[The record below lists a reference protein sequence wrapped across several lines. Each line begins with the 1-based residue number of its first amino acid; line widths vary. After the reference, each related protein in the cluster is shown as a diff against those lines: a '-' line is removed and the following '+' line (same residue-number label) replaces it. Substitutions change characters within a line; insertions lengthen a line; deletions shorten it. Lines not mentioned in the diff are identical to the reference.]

1 MTSREMREWRKT
13 LGLTQQEAASA
24 LGVGAR
30 TVRAW
35 EGGEWPIPTTVA
47 FACQWLQAGSL
58 TVRKHDNG

>member
-13 LGLTQQEAASA
+13 LGLTQQEAAEA

-35 EGGEWPIPTTVA
+35 EGSYTPIPTTVA
-47 FACQWLQAGSL
+47 FACQWLRDQRM
-58 TVRKHDNG
+58 TET